1 MDGDQMTGE
10 QENVLL
16 ELGSMLM
23 YNNKMEADAV
33 KGYTEQLNLIR
44 KAKEM
49 CADLPE
55 FMELLE
61 KLEAETEEKTQDELN
76 HGHSLF
82 EEYTELTGIQPKED

>member
-44 KAKEM
+44 KAKEI
-49 CADLPE
+49 CSELPE
-55 FMELLE
+55 IMELLE

-76 HGHSLF
+76 HGRSLF

>member
-1 MDGDQMTGE
+1 MTGE

-44 KAKEM
+44 KAKEI
-49 CADLPE
+49 CSDLPE

-61 KLEAETEEKTQDELN
+61 INKVEIRNLQRAAGATCTR
-76 HGHSLF
+76 
-82 EEYTELTGIQPKED
+82 

>member
-44 KAKEM
+44 KAKEI
-49 CADLPE
+49 CSDLPE

-61 KLEAETEEKTQDELN
+61 KLEAE
-76 HGHSLF
+76 SF
-82 EEYTELTGIQPKED
+82 AV